1 MKISI
6 QRILGTA
13 GYTAGTMRVNDKFEC
28 YTLEDQVRETKIYG
42 ETAIPAGTYKV
53 IISFSNHFKRDLPLL
68 VGVPNYEGVRIHPG
82 NTAADTEGCLLVGV
96 TRGVGS
102 VGSSRIAFD
111 ALFAKIQAAWLAK
124 EEISLTI
131 G

>member
-13 GYTAGTMRVNDKFEC
+13 GYTAGAMRVNDKFEC

-82 NTAADTEGCLLVGV
+82 NTAADTEGCLLVGM